1 MLYNSFLTMK
11 HSLSEKVLPKRVREI
26 LASEIDPAFSLRARF
41 IAHELFTKK
50 PKSVLDAGCGR
61 GFYVN
66 LASYAPFIK
75 KIDGIDINE
84 KYLERARILEK
95 RDKRVTIH
103 QGSIYKL
110 PFKDKSFD
118 FIVASE
124 ILEHLSDDRK
134 ALVELYRVLKKD
146 GILVITVPNT
156 NFPFLW
162 DPLNWIL
169 MRVFNMHINK
179 NMWWLAGIW
188 ADHERLYSER
198 EINTLLSSTFHV
210 LSSQLIV
217 HWCFPFSHF
226 LLYGIGKNVVE
237 NFGGTSFDRFDFEK
251 EKPVS
256 KLLARI
262 FSLPSTILDTR
273 FPRKSTMNIV
283 ISARKD

>member
-1 MLYNSFLTMK
+1 
-11 HSLSEKVLPKRVREI
+11 
-26 LASEIDPAFSLRARF
+26 
-41 IAHELFTKK
+41 
-50 PKSVLDAGCGR
+50 
-61 GFYVN
+61 
-66 LASYAPFIK
+66 
-75 KIDGIDINE
+75 
-84 KYLERARILEK
+84 
-95 RDKRVTIH
+95 
-103 QGSIYKL
+103 
-110 PFKDKSFD
+110 
-118 FIVASE
+118 
-124 ILEHLSDDRK
+124 
-134 ALVELYRVLKKD
+134 
-146 GILVITVPNT
+146 
-156 NFPFLW
+156 
-162 DPLNWIL
+162 
-169 MRVFNMHINK
+169 MHINK

>member
-66 LASYAPFIK
+66 LASYAPF
-75 KIDGIDINE
+75 
-84 KYLERARILEK
+84 
-95 RDKRVTIH
+95 
-103 QGSIYKL
+103 
-110 PFKDKSFD
+110 KDKSFD

-146 GILVITVPNT
+146 CILVITVPNT

-210 LSSQLIV
+210 LSSKLIV